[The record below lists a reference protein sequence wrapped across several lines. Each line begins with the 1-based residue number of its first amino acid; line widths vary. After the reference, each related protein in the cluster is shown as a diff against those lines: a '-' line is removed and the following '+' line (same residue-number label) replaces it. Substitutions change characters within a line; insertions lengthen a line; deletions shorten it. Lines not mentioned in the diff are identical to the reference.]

1 MIQEILTTKIFV
13 VDSISST
20 LPPSAKDRICYEK
33 NTKKLKIYDSTQM
46 TWVDLQSD
54 AVIFAENFAAL
65 EDITGSFNGQ
75 IGIDGE
81 NNQLYIW
88 STNTW
93 VAVGGGSGSITLVAN
108 KEALPSD
115 AEAGDIAVAQDKNII
130 YYYSGSEWISTQEK
144 INIDYVYVS
153 SGNITAG
160 MTIENKTNQEM
171 WELLLTKEINPNI
184 TQPSLSFTMSGASN
198 NSLQEIGAQLNLT
211 FTASFNQGNVKN
223 AWGSNDIQSST
234 YSGLPN
240 TYTYTGTGL
249 TPSVS
254 STALSNQQ
262 NVNPYSVVA
271 GAQSWTAS
279 VAYDAGTYQPKT
291 NYGNNY
297 GSTCPAGSRSAG
309 TLKITGVYPTFAT
322 SIDLSTSTKQA
333 LKQEP
338 SNSSSYITFTLAG
351 ESSEAQRQ
359 YFELPST
366 WSALTGVADSG
377 GAWYNG
383 GKAGSVT
390 QWTVSDVTETVQ
402 GEVVNYKRYTYNG
415 PLSAIRT
422 IRVFTK

>member
-13 VDSISST
+13 VDSISNT

-33 NTKKLKIYDSTQM
+33 NTKKLKIYDSAQK

-93 VAVGGGSGSITLVAN
+93 VAVGGSGSIILVAN
-108 KEALPSD
+108 KEALPAD
-115 AEAGDIAVAQDKNII
+115 AEAGDIAVTQDKNII

-171 WELLLTKEINPNI
+171 WELLLTKEINPSI
-184 TQPSLSFTMSGASN
+184 TQPSLAFTMSGASN

-211 FTASFNQGNVKN
+211 FTASFNRGTVKN

-240 TYTYTGTGL
+240 TYSYTGTGL
-249 TPSVS
+249 TSSVS

-262 NVNPYSVVA
+262 VVNPYSVVS

-279 VAYDAGTYQPKT
+279 VSYDAGTYQPKT

-297 GSTCPAGSRSAG
+297 GSTCPAGSKSGG

-322 SIDLSTSTKQA
+322 SVDLSTSTKQA

-338 SNSSSYITFTLAG
+338 ANSSSYITFTLAG

-366 WSALTGVADSG
+366 WPALTGVADSG

-383 GKAGSVT
+383 GKSGSVT
-390 QWTVSDVTETVQ
+390 QWTVSDVQETVQ
-402 GEVVNYKRYTYNG
+402 GSPVNYKRYTYNG
-415 PLSAIRT
+415 PLSAVRT